1 MHQRQRAYVAHRST
15 GRLRIKIPAQRH
27 NARFFS
33 NLRRQ
38 LIEHAEIVQIEV
50 NPLTASVLILH
61 RAGFDPS
68 DLQNPFLGL
77 DIAGVGARSATR
89 RGAAQHVANLD
100 GSLRKLSGGDIDLA
114 SVILKLALAVV
125 TRQTALQLVEW
136 IAEAVLRAVIQS
148 VTGPARPAPDTVE
161 SQPRP
166 VLLAA
171 A

>member
-38 LIEHAEIVQIEV
+38 LIEHAEIVGIEV

-61 RAGFDPS
+61 RTGFDPS
-68 DLQNPFLGL
+68 DLQNPFIGL
-77 DIAGVGARSATR
+77 DIAGIETRPAARSRT
-89 RGAAQHVANLD
+89 AQRVSNLD
-100 GSLRKLSGGDIDLA
+100 GNLRKLSGGEIDLA
-114 SVILKLALAVV
+114 SVILKLALAVI
-125 TRQTALQLVEW
+125 TRQPILQLVEW
-136 IAEAVLRAVIQS
+136 IAEAVLRGAIKS
-148 VTGPARPAPDTVE
+148 GTAPARHALDVVG
-161 SQPRP
+161 SQPQHQ
-166 VLLAA
+166 LLAA

>member
-33 NLRRQ
+33 SLRRQ
-38 LIEHAEIVQIEV
+38 LIEHAEIVGIEV

-68 DLQNPFLGL
+68 DLQNPFIGL
-77 DIAGVGARSATR
+77 DIAGLEIRPAARPRTTQRIS
-89 RGAAQHVANLD
+89 NLD
-100 GSLRKLSGGDIDLA
+100 GSLRRLSGGEIDLA
-114 SVILKLALAVV
+114 SVILKLALAVL
-125 TRQTALQLVEW
+125 TRQPALQLVEW
-136 IAEAVLRAVIQS
+136 IAEAVLHAAIKS
-148 VTGPARPAPDTVE
+148 VTAPARHAPDVVE

-166 VLLAA
+166 ALLAA